1 MEIDKMYI
9 GKSVSENTVIFRYL
23 DILKFLNLIVSKQL
37 YFANYKYFSDKY
49 ETEITEK
56 YLINFAANAGT
67 EMENERMQ
75 NISNYYLNRFVNC
88 WNISDTEQYL
98 LWKTYCQNIYSGV
111 VIKSSVK
118 NLKNSLESQNNLIF
132 VCNRINYISYSRKPK
147 HIDNPVFTKYDF
159 YSLENEIRAST
170 IIDHSEENDKG
181 VLIPIDLNILIEE
194 IILSSRSPYFQ
205 TIVSVIES
213 IMGRDFLTNRL
224 SESLIDDTSL
234 K

>member
-1 MEIDKMYI
+1 MEINKMYI
-9 GKSVSENTVIFRYL
+9 GKSVSEDTVIFRYL

-37 YFANYKYFSDKY
+37 YFTNYKYFSDKY

-56 YLINFAANAGT
+56 FLIDFATSADT
-67 EMENERMQ
+67 DMENKTMQ
-75 NISNYYLNRFVNC
+75 SLSNYYLNRFVNC
-88 WNISDTEQYL
+88 WNISETEQYL

-118 NLKNSLESQNNLIF
+118 NLRDSLESLNELIF
-132 VCNRINYISYSRKPK
+132 ACDRIHYISYSHEPE
-147 HIDNPVFTKYDF
+147 HIDKPVFTKYDF
-159 YSLENEIRAST
+159 YSSENEIRVST

-181 VLIPIDLNILIEE
+181 VLIPIDLNILIDK

-205 TIVSVIES
+205 TITSVIES
-213 IMGRDFLTNRL
+213 IMGRDFLASRL

>member
-1 MEIDKMYI
+1 MEIYKMYI
-9 GKSVSENTVIFRYL
+9 GKTVSEDTVIFRYL

-37 YFANYKYFSDKY
+37 YFTNYKYFSDKY

-56 YLINFAANAGT
+56 FLIDFATSADT
-67 EMENERMQ
+67 DMENKTMQ
-75 NISNYYLNRFVNC
+75 SLSNYYLNRFVNC
-88 WNISDTEQYL
+88 WNISETEQYL
-98 LWKTYCQNIYSGV
+98 LWKAYCQNIYSGV

-118 NLKNSLESQNNLIF
+118 NLRDSLESLNELIF
-132 VCNRINYISYSRKPK
+132 ACDRIQYISYSHKPE
-147 HIDNPVFTKYDF
+147 HIDKPVFTKYDF
-159 YSLENEIRAST
+159 YSSENEIRVST

-181 VLIPIDLNILIEE
+181 VLIPIDLNILIDK

-205 TIVSVIES
+205 TITSVIES
-213 IMGRDFLTNRL
+213 IMGHEFLASRL